1 VELVLKVVAGKE
13 REMIARFSSIVRELA
28 GEDAA
33 EAARIRRVFP
43 EGTGGHRGRLFTAD
57 LPDDFDESLIR
68 DLLFTLV
75 DSGIAEYAGPP
86 NPRRPL

>member
-13 REMIARFSSIVRELA
+13 REMI
-28 GEDAA
+28 
-33 EAARIRRVFP
+33 AARIRRVFP